1 MPKKKKKKF
10 KNKMVCQA
18 FHDMAVDSIKKKK
31 NGFLWLE
38 ELIYAKSVGPLTG
51 LNLKK
56 LVLGLQRPAPLN
68 ALFTT

>member
-1 MPKKKKKKF
+1 
-10 KNKMVCQA
+10 
-18 FHDMAVDSIKKKK
+18 MAVDSIKKKI
-31 NGFLWLE
+31 GFLWLE

-51 LNLKK
+51 LNLNK